1 MLITK
6 LVTNSWAFDI
16 IWKSKDEVLK
26 EISETKD
33 FYVVTKETTA
43 SYMNKLQKDNISIY
57 INVSKL
63 EILAIEEHNMTEIEE
78 KPLKP
83 KKK

>member
-1 MLITK
+1 
-6 LVTNSWAFDI
+6 
-16 IWKSKDEVLK
+16 
-26 EISETKD
+26 
-33 FYVVTKETTA
+33 
-43 SYMNKLQKDNISIY
+43 MNKLQKDNISIY